1 MKTFIV
7 LNSKKVLFTLVFVA
21 FSIAGFAQSKSGYSF
36 FQIVNSG
43 KTKRG
48 LKEVNIKGTGQI
60 DLNGQALSGSI
71 AIRSQTIYL
80 SSQTGLLEFS
90 TDDTSIK
97 KLTLFNGKNSLQL
110 VRLSQRDNKLW
121 RLLKDTLGMKVYDKN
136 IAYPLSEATVDYE
149 TLLFEKNGVFKEAF
163 TFWTTST
170 KKNVITIVSTFLGID
185 LKPGDFM
192 GKEDF
197 MKQFL
202 AGEPMAYQ
210 KQ

>member
-21 FSIAGFAQSKSGYSF
+21 FSIAGFAQSKSAYSF

-43 KTKRG
+43 KTKRV
-48 LKEVNIKGTGQI
+48 LKEVNVEGTGQI

-71 AIRSQTIYL
+71 VVRSQTIYL
-80 SSQTGLLEFS
+80 SSQTGLLKFG
-90 TDDTSIK
+90 TADTSIK
-97 KLTLFNGKNSLQL
+97 KLTLTDGNNSLQL

-136 IAYPLSEATVDYE
+136 IAYPLSGATVDYE

-170 KKNVITIVSTFLGID
+170 KRNIVAIVSTFLGID
-185 LKPGDFM
+185 LKPGDFR

-197 MKQFL
+197 MEQLL
-202 AGEPMAYQ
+202 AGEPTAYQ
-210 KQ
+210 R

>member
-1 MKTFIV
+1 MAT
-7 LNSKKVLFTLVFVA
+7 SKKILFMLPFVA
-21 FSIAGFAQSKSGYSF
+21 FSITGFAQSNSAYSF

-43 KTKRG
+43 KTKRVI
-48 LKEVNIKGTGQI
+48 KEVTLEGTGQI
-60 DLNGQALSGSI
+60 DVNGQAISGSM

-97 KLTLFNGKNSLQL
+97 TLTLSNGNNSLQL
-110 VRLSQRDNKLW
+110 VRLSKRDNKLW

-136 IAYPLSEATVDYE
+136 IAYPLSGATVDYE
-149 TLLFEKNGVFKEAF
+149 TLLFEKNGVFKKAF

-170 KKNVITIVSTFLGID
+170 KRNIVAIVSTFLGVD
-185 LKPGDFM
+185 LKPGDFR

-197 MKQFL
+197 MKKFL
-202 AGEPMAYQ
+202 AGELTAYQ
-210 KQ
+210 RF